1 MHKLFS
7 KCVYLKGIEGCW
19 ECDELEACDNFEFL
33 KPFHGNAPWNS
44 IEKSK
49 NIAWITGLSTKRVY
63 IHGYKAPLRLVLS
76 NPLHVEKPF

>member
-49 NIAWITGLSTKRVY
+49 NIA
-63 IHGYKAPLRLVLS
+63 
-76 NPLHVEKPF
+76 